1 MNPFASFHANSRLIS
16 NSLDLRTLIYYSFD
30 TNTVSGTTLNNVVS
44 GSYSA
49 TLGSGLGLDISSVV
63 VRNGSGS
70 LIARSGGG
78 LVVSS
83 VALTS
88 ITAYSMSIWIY
99 INKDSGKNGR
109 VIEINPST
117 NDRTLYLLAN
127 KLIMFFSPSTTALYP
142 FPYER
147 WTHVGYTY
155 DGTTSKIYINGFLDT
170 TNTTGTFIPS
180 NNFQLNIACK
190 TLGSTNDYFDGYL
203 DDFKLFNK
211 TLSADEMYKV
221 YNIDSTAYSVT
232 NLARFR
238 FPTYSNLSFTIPTG
252 YKTMSNYY
260 YNITSTNASNSSTVY
275 NQNIQPFILTSPTI
289 TAYSTAFTTDGAG
302 HTYGFAISSPGSS
315 RLAIFARDA
324 DNGGAGPLAY
334 SRITNGSWSA
344 IAALTPS
351 FDVTPPGGVATNYCY
366 IGCAITGNGYR
377 IVVNAGKTTTE
388 NKLYWA
394 DSSGVFKGTS
404 TAVAFK
410 QISTPLTSLFYC
422 ISMMADGSRFVA
434 VDASNINL
442 NIGTWNGTTYITTQ
456 LSTSSAGKCLGVA
469 MSTDGSIIATAT
481 ITTPYALYWSAWNG
495 TAYNSLSYIGNIST
509 GARGVALCGNTM
521 IVSAPFM
528 STAQYSL
535 WNGSTFGPIINI
547 ATSSISSS
555 WNNWGVVIDA
565 SNVFYS
571 SNYGGTTVY
580 KNTITFGSP
589 PYFTPYTTI
598 NKTVTNTVGCGMAAS
613 GTKRMFIYSTFT
625 SPGISY
631 LFSYDGSFS
640 NIVSPGA
647 GSISYQNTP
656 PGTTNNYCCSISKDA
671 TKLVMTFGTAYNNQT
686 LHWADASG
694 IFAGTSTTFAFKT
707 IDSVAK
713 TYLCTSITPNGS
725 RLLVATGT
733 YMYFY
738 NWGGSGF
745 GTANQTLDTRSFLY
759 NSCCISADANYIA
772 YGAAKTFY
780 WAQWN
785 GTNYNSGTQIDVSCN
800 GGEVRG
806 IDFANKT
813 HGLLVTTNGTSL
825 AQYSLWNGEKY
836 TAFQD
841 ISSGFY
847 PNNVDAWGLQAD
859 TLMDNVYWSSPFGSA
874 NIHNFSFRYGSAP
887 VFSNYTTLT
896 GISHTTDSIGMGIT
910 APGAIRLA
918 VFGKLTTNFKYAR
931 ILNGV
936 WQTEVA
942 PTAYNFDVSPSAQ
955 YPNYVCTISQTNNRM
970 IICCGP
976 YTGSLLY
983 WGDASGL
990 YAGTSTTISLKQIDS
1005 TARNYTTAALTET
1018 GNRMVVAVSS
1028 GVIYFS
1034 TWTGTGY
1041 GALTAILETTTR
1053 AYRCIDITRTGDR
1066 IVYGA
1071 VTSIYWSVWNGTNYS
1086 VATTAPGTIVGTE
1099 ITCCTL
1105 VGKNSDVVLVTS
1117 NSNNVQTCV
1126 WGGVN
1131 YSTFSSL
1138 STTQFIASGTPWG
1151 LCTDISYNIYYAP
1164 YSDGNIYLSSCTYI
1178 PSYFNYYITT
1188 GLTGG
1193 TGYKHRVD
1201 TIYDNNMYASASNTA
1216 IN

>member
-49 TLGSGLGLDISSVV
+49 TLGSGLGVDISSVV

-78 LVVSS
+78 LVTSS

-190 TLGSTNDYFDGYL
+190 TLGSTNDHFDGYL

-211 TLSADEMYKV
+211 TLSAEEMYKV
-221 YNIDSTAYSVT
+221 YNVDSTSYSVT
-232 NLARFR
+232 NLAIFR

-252 YKTMSNYY
+252 YKTMPNYY
-260 YNITSTNASNSSTVY
+260 YNITSTNTSNSSTVY

-302 HTYGFAISSPGSS
+302 HTYGFAISSPGTS

-351 FDVTPPGGVATNYCY
+351 FDITPPGGASANYCY
-366 IGCAITGNGYR
+366 IGCAISGNGYR

-422 ISMMADGSRFVA
+422 ISMMSDGTRFVA
-434 VDASNINL
+434 VDSSNINL
-442 NIGTWNGTTYITTQ
+442 NVGTWNGTTYVTTQ
-456 LSTSSAGKCLGVA
+456 LSTASAGKCLGVA

-509 GARGVALCGNTM
+509 GARGVGLCGNTM

-547 ATSSISSS
+547 ATTSISSS

-589 PYFTPYTTI
+589 PYFTPYNTI
-598 NKTVTNTVGCGMAAS
+598 VKDISNNLGMGIAGS
-613 GTKRMFIYSTFT
+613 GTKKMFVFSIMNSTGVAYVFNNNGVFGNVIVPPASSITFQNAPTGT
-625 SPGISY
+625 S
-631 LFSYDGSFS
+631 
-640 NIVSPGA
+640 NC
-647 GSISYQNTP
+647 
-656 PGTTNNYCCSISKDA
+656 YCCIISKDA
-671 TKLVMTFGTAYNNQT
+671 TKLVMSFGPAFNTQT

-694 IFAGTSTTFAFKT
+694 VFAGTSTTFAFKT
-707 IDSVAK
+707 VNNTQQPFYHLAM
-713 TYLCTSITPNGS
+713 TPTGS

-738 NWGGSGF
+738 TWNGSGY
-745 GTANQTLDTRSFLY
+745 GTGTQTLDT
-759 NSCCISADANYIA
+759 NSRVYVSCAITTDGNYIA

-780 WAQWN
+780 WASWN
-785 GTNYNSGTQIDVSCN
+785 GTNYTNGVQIDGSCN
-800 GGEVRG
+800 GLETRG
-806 IDFANKT
+806 MEFAN
-813 HGLLVTTNGTSL
+813 GVNNLLVCFNISSL
-825 AQYSLWNGEKY
+825 SQYSLWNGEKY
-836 TAFQD
+836 IAMQD
-841 ISSGFY
+841 ISSGYF
-847 PNNVDAWGLQAD
+847 PNNTSGRGLK
-859 TLMDNVYWSSPFGSA
+859 MDPLVNNVLWSAPYNNFNIYNFGFGYQSSP
-874 NIHNFSFRYGSAP
+874 I
-887 VFSNYTTLT
+887 FSNYTTQT

-910 APGAIRLA
+910 APGPIRLA

-955 YPNYVCTISQTNNRM
+955 FPNYVCTISQTNNRM

-976 YTGSLLY
+976 FGTSLLY

-1028 GVIYFS
+1028 GLIYFS

-1086 VATTAPGTIVGTE
+1086 VATAAPGTIVGTE
-1099 ITCCTL
+1099 ITCCSL

-1178 PSYFNYYITT
+1178 PSYFNSYITT